1 MFFYCFTI
9 NFYCA
14 YGQEIADTIFGFDTV
29 SGENKDAEFLLVGA
43 GVGAQ

>member
-1 MFFYCFTI
+1 M
-9 NFYCA
+9 A
-14 YGQEIADTIFGFDTV
+14 ETIFGIDTV